1 MLGGLLAPSSG
12 SIYYKGEKT
21 LRFKRERLEKY
32 RRTQAGFVFQDYRLL
47 ESMTIKENMILPC
60 MLDHQEVE
68 ASISKV
74 ERMAEM
80 LKIGDSLDH
89 YPSELSGGEKQ
100 RAAIGRALINTPSLI
115 LADEP
120 TGNLDSASSKI
131 VMELLVKLQQELNVT
146 MILVTH
152 DREIANYCSR
162 IVKIADGQICKG

>member
-1 MLGGLLAPSSG
+1 M
-12 SIYYKGEKT
+12 K
-21 LRFKRERLEKY
+21 KY

-89 YPSELSGGEKQ
+89 YPSELSGGEK
-100 RAAIGRALINTPSLI
+100 T
-115 LADEP
+115 
-120 TGNLDSASSKI
+120 TGGN
-131 VMELLVKLQQELNVT
+131 
-146 MILVTH
+146 
-152 DREIANYCSR
+152 R
-162 IVKIADGQICKG
+162 KGFD